1 MLDYTTDLLDKCLQ
15 QSREWR
21 EKEQNGEAGLLERL
35 IREQDGEENPNYILK
50 YWCYFKAFHEH
61 GQESLYLDN
70 DITKFKGYFYL
81 AAKAGKNC
89 FALYEKGYR
98 SATHLSF
105 MSPSVL
111 ENKNTNFNFAAHAL
125 LAGCRDLAKEL
136 AAKDSPLEAVLNGD
150 FERAKGYLPSD
161 IKEISSAND
170 PEKILWT
177 ILYHDEKKMNKQIE
191 KRIKEIRRYNK
202 RNGFADHYMDYWMLS
217 LLKIAKEYGMNCSLN
232 IIELPLQALDD
243 STPINEDEWRLP
255 ADKELEKIL
264 G

>member
-81 AAKAGKNC
+81 AAKAGKSC

-111 ENKNTNFNFAAHAL
+111 ENKNTNMQKEDNIEGLIILILPHMRSLRAAEIWQ
-125 LAGCRDLAKEL
+125 K
-136 AAKDSPLEAVLNGD
+136 S
-150 FERAKGYLPSD
+150 LPQR
-161 IKEISSAND
+161 
-170 PEKILWT
+170 T
-177 ILYHDEKKMNKQIE
+177 
-191 KRIKEIRRYNK
+191 RR
-202 RNGFADHYMDYWMLS
+202 
-217 LLKIAKEYGMNCSLN
+217 
-232 IIELPLQALDD
+232 
-243 STPINEDEWRLP
+243 WRQY
-255 ADKELEKIL
+255 
-264 G
+264 